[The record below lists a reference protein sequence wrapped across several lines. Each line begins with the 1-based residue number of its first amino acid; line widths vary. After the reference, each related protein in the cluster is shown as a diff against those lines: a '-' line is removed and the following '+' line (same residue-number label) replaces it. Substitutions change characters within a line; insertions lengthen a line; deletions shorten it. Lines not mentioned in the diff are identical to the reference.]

1 MARIKDEKKNI
12 ENIETVEIKK
22 NVEEEVTNEMREDV
36 PASDS
41 NELLLQMLQDM
52 RKELEELKA
61 LKNNVEEKEELIIES
76 VTPLTTV
83 ESTSTEKALV
93 GILQTMA
100 DNKSN
105 KEITIVHAQEM
116 APGLSTTIVLS
127 NLTIA
132 FRHLGEQR
140 VLTWQ
145 QFEEFVSKYPNFI
158 KRGIVLLDE
167 AHADLCEKYQMKCY
181 APKSEATLTP
191 QLLTKLGSLSI
202 ADLEKTFLKLS
213 SENQKVLMSYWLGK
227 CYEQEKDK
235 NFYDRYKI
243 ELLNRLSNS
252 YAFGN
257 VLADMNMDDVKK
269 RREN

>member
-1 MARIKDEKKNI
+1 MARIKDEKKKI
-12 ENIETVEIKK
+12 ENVEIETIT
-22 NVEEEVTNEMREDV
+22 EEEVKVEANEDKNSEDTT
-36 PASDS
+36 
-41 NELLLQMLQDM
+41 ELLLQMISDM
-52 RKELEELKA
+52 RKELEILKA
-61 LKNNVEEKEELIIES
+61 SKGEEEENNEVTAPSTIEDNA
-76 VTPLTTV
+76 
-83 ESTSTEKALV
+83 TEKALV

-116 APGLSTTIVLS
+116 APGLSTTIALS

-167 AHADLCEKYQMKCY
+167 AHSDLCEKYQMKCY
-181 APKSEATLTP
+181 IPKSETTLTP
-191 QLLTKLGSLSI
+191 QLLTKLGTLSI
-202 ADLEKTFLKLS
+202 SDLEKTFLKLS

-257 VLADMNMDDVKK
+257 VLAEMNMDDVKK